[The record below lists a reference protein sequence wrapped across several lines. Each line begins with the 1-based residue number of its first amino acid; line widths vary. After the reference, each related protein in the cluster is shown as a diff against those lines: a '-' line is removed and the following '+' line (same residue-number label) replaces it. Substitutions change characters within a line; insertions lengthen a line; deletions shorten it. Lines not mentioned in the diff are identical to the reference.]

1 MSGYRNSCWGRRA
14 WKANYFLIW
23 GVEEHMIPCL
33 HFLPSN
39 LFCLYFFCE
48 WNTLENW
55 IRFGRCSATSWNP
68 LKHIRRGW
76 RALRCSRTVPLVFT
90 SLPNI
95 WRTPRYLQ
103 LHGFLYFL
111 MMLFVSKL
119 TLACI
124 SSFVIGAGDAAELSS
139 FLWSWLIEVHKLMDR
154 VTPTAEMSSK
164 LYIMPEL

>member
-1 MSGYRNSCWGRRA
+1 MPGYRNSCRGRRA

-76 RALRCSRTVPLVFT
+76 RALRCSRTVPLGFT
-90 SLPNI
+90 FLPNI

-103 LHGFLYFL
+103 LHRLLYFL
-111 MMLFVSKL
+111 MRLVPVQTDWPHIIFCYRSRWCRWTHFLSLEL
-119 TLACI
+119 TYR
-124 SSFVIGAGDAAELSS
+124 G
-139 FLWSWLIEVHKLMDR
+139 
-154 VTPTAEMSSK
+154 P
-164 LYIMPEL
+164 